1 MIIIKFGG
9 SVITDKSKECVFKPT
24 ITQKLLVE
32 LRQFHDEGNKPKK
45 KGKTTSDVIKDYNM
59 ILVHGAGSF
68 GHILAKQYELAD
80 GYKEETQLIGL
91 SRVHQDVRDLNLKF
105 MNELLACG
113 FPGISLPP
121 MVILRNRAKM
131 IAYMD
136 SELFNKV
143 LGMHCIPVTFGDV
156 VPDDTYGFSICSGD
170 SIIQKLAELF
180 KPSKVIFM
188 TDVDGLYTANPILE
202 HNAKLIRELNPE
214 SFMNACTTQNVNP
227 DVTGG
232 IYLKGKIA
240 LSLAEQG
247 INTYIING
255 NFPGRLS
262 SALANKQVVGT
273 IARK

>member
-1 MIIIKFGG
+1 
-9 SVITDKSKECVFKPT
+9 
-24 ITQKLLVE
+24 
-32 LRQFHDEGNKPKK
+32 
-45 KGKTTSDVIKDYNM
+45 
-59 ILVHGAGSF
+59 
-68 GHILAKQYELAD
+68 
-80 GYKEETQLIGL
+80 
-91 SRVHQDVRDLNLKF
+91 
-105 MNELLACG
+105 
-113 FPGISLPP
+113 
-121 MVILRNRAKM
+121 M

-202 HNAKLIRELNPE
+202 HNAKLIHELTPE

-232 IYLKGKIA
+232 IYLKGKISLA
-240 LSLAEQG
+240 LAEQG

-255 NFPGRLS
+255 NYPGRLS
-262 SALANKQVVGT
+262 SALVDKQVVGT
-273 IARK
+273 MAKK